1 MSKVWINVVL
11 STGEILIGKISL
23 PVNVSD
29 DPVSDILDLF
39 ENDILW
45 SIELE
50 NCHKV
55 IKKEKDILYQSITD
69 LGFEANMIISLEHII
84 SISILKDDSE
94 ILSHLKVIRKKI
106 VKIRKSSKLL
116 KLPNIPFNI

>member
-55 IKKEKDILYQSITD
+55 IKNEKDTLYQSITD

-94 ILSHLKVIRKKI
+94 ILSRLKVIRKKI

>member
-55 IKKEKDILYQSITD
+55 IKNEKDVLYQSITD

-116 KLPNIPFNI
+116 KLPNIPFNV